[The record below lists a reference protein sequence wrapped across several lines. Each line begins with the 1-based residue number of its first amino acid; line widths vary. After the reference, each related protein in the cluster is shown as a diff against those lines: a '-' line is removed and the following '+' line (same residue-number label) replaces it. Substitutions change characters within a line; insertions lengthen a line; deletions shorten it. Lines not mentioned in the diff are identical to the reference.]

1 MAFLKRSSKGFN
13 SDLRSLAG
21 LVAEMGG
28 CAERQLAEAIE
39 ALTRRDNER
48 ARANIA
54 ADAAID
60 VMQQTIEQRAMDII
74 LTRRPVAEGL
84 RQVVGIV
91 RIANELER
99 IGDLAKN
106 ISKRIIAI
114 NDQDI
119 PVRSL
124 RGFTHMATLMMTL
137 LRDVLDSFARRD
149 VAKALDVW
157 MRDFDIDRLCAS
169 LFRDFLA
176 LMTENPL
183 AITLSVHLLFC
194 VKNIERMGDHAT
206 NMAEAIYYMV
216 KGQALSRERPK
227 ADVVSGLSLAT
238 GELGED
244 WLAEVLAQSAIAN
257 LIWWITVPLQA
268 RSGPTMPE
276 QTSSSAIT

>member
-1 MAFLKRSSKGFN
+1 
-13 SDLRSLAG
+13 
-21 LVAEMGG
+21 
-28 CAERQLAEAIE
+28 
-39 ALTRRDNER
+39 
-48 ARANIA
+48 
-54 ADAAID
+54 
-60 VMQQTIEQRAMDII
+60 MDII
-74 LTRRPVAEGL
+74 LTRRPVAEDL

-119 PVRSL
+119 PIRSL
-124 RGFTHMATLMMTL
+124 RGFTHMATLMMAL

-194 VKNIERMGDHAT
+194 VKNVERMGDHAT
-206 NMAEAIYYMV
+206 NMAEAIHYMV
-216 KGQALSRERPK
+216 KGEALSRERPK

-244 WLAEVLAQSAIAN
+244 WLASAAA
-257 LIWWITVPLQA
+257 LPST
-268 RSGPTMPE
+268 G
-276 QTSSSAIT
+276 